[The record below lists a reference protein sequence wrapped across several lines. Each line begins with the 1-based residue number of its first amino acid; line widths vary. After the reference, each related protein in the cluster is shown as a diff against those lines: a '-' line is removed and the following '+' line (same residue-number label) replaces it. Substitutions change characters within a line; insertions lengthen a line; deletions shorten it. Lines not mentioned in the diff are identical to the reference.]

1 LSTLVTL
8 HCWYKDISVL
18 FICPLHRYHDGG
30 RAEMCL
36 EASNCASSVGKI
48 NVSKVFLGG
57 RKSFMMGGKL
67 FLSTKTAMP

>member
-1 LSTLVTL
+1 
-8 HCWYKDISVL
+8 
-18 FICPLHRYHDGG
+18 
-30 RAEMCL
+30 MCL